1 MRKTLAAI
9 AVISLLAGSVWAQQ
23 SDHNTTTT
31 APTTKASDENPGQ
44 TRAIHKE
51 EATCLV
57 TPNTISFGLLTPEGK
72 YLRFD
77 QPSNKRIVEMV
88 NNGNHH
94 IWNGKLLDARCY
106 AAHTAHKE
114 TKTTATLGEST
125 NETPTSQKK

>member
-31 APTTKASDENPGQ
+31 APTTKTTAPTTKASDENPGQ

-57 TPNTISFGLLTPEGK
+57 TPNTLSFGLLTPEGK

-88 NNGNHH
+88 NNGNHY
-94 IWNGKLLDARCY
+94 IWNGTLLDARCY
-106 AAHTAHKE
+106 AAHTAYKE
-114 TKTTATLGEST
+114 TKTNGHFR
-125 NETPTSQKK
+125 